1 MGWLTGRRGQP
12 RASRREVRDRFRPPH
27 QDDSGWVT
35 VAGSYITNLRGT
47 GPGDRLEDVLA
58 LAGYLTRNVRTR
70 TDDVGNPRQVVGVR
84 LHLVP
89 EPRNPHDPN
98 AVAVMFCE
106 RSIYT
111 APDSTRIG
119 YLSRAQAR
127 KWQPN
132 LTGPRPVWGV
142 LYGATRNRQPRAYL
156 DIPTRPAE
164 IEAFCSSPR
173 AT

>member
-1 MGWLTGRRGQP
+1 MGWLTGRRGRQP
-12 RASRREVRDRFRPPH
+12 RISRRELRDRFRPPP

-35 VAGSYITNLRGT
+35 VEGSYITNDRGT
-47 GPGDRLEDVLA
+47 GPGDRVEDVLA
-58 LAGYLTRNVRTR
+58 LAEYLTGSVRTR
-70 TDDVGNPRQVVGVR
+70 MDDVGNPRQVVGVR
-84 LHLVP
+84 LQLVT
-89 EPRNPHDPN
+89 EPRNRHDPN

-127 KWQPN
+127 KWQPC
-132 LTGPRPVWGV
+132 LTGSLPVWGV
-142 LYGATRNRQPRAYL
+142 LYGATQNRQPRAYL

-164 IEAFCSSPR
+164 IEAFCSL
-173 AT
+173 